1 MKKYYLHSEEY
12 NLHWDWIG
20 CVDMNSS
27 LFEHW
32 KHNFA
37 RELHWWSVSVLQW
50 TAAHRLKGNMQMCGL
65 HQKCSFAPI
74 FVCSN
79 MTAAHFHIGFLKET
93 YKGRLGHS
101 SPIPPCQ
108 FGGHRQ
114 QPVQHQHR
122 QQPEHIV
129 FLLHLF
135 SPQLWIIQR
144 IIHHQQPDHIVLIPN
159 DHEPV

>member
-27 LFEHW
+27 SCEHW

-37 RELHWWSVSVLQW
+37 RELHWWGVSVLQW
-50 TAAHRLKGNMQMCGL
+50 TAAHRFKGNMQMCVL
-65 HQKCSFAPI
+65 HQFFCFAPI
-74 FVCSN
+74 FLCSN
-79 MTAAHFHIGFLKET
+79 MTAAHFHIGFLRET

-101 SPIPPCQ
+101 SPILLCQ
-108 FGGHRQ
+108 FGGH
-114 QPVQHQHR
+114 H

-129 FLLHLF
+129 FLLHLLF
-135 SPQLWIIQR
+135 STPLNHTASDGTLNYTPSTTWPHCF
-144 IIHHQQPDHIVLIPN
+144 HHQWPSPL
-159 DHEPV
+159 